1 MTNLSN
7 HRTYVVQGETGRRK
21 MSMAA
26 EDPRKLS
33 AFENTTT
40 DFTSEMRS
48 TFQMGKRE
56 LRKKATVSHEGDI
69 GITNIKLNDT
79 TAAEYMNS
87 TKATT
92 FYQNLGESKNYLKN
106 GRRNNVEPDLG
117 RGIDSNL

>member
-1 MTNLSN
+1 
-7 HRTYVVQGETGRRK
+7 

-48 TFQMGKRE
+48 TSQMGKRE
-56 LRKKATVSHEGDI
+56 LRKKVTVSHEGDI

-79 TAAEYMNS
+79 TAVEYMNS

-92 FYQNLGESKNYLKN
+92 FYQNLGDSKNYLKN
-106 GRRNNVEPDLG
+106 GRRNSVVPDLG